1 MNCEDYRE
9 AITADPSFDG
19 GAGHLAECAACK
31 AYRREMQALDEQIR
45 RALALDV
52 PGLRMPDLPEIQM
65 DNVVAVTRRR
75 LSPPTWLAMAATIV
89 VAALI
94 GIRFIG
100 TDIQY
105 ETLGEEILAHL
116 DNEQAAL
123 QVTDVA
129 VTDEQLNAVV
139 PGDVARLDGSAGL
152 ITYAQSCP
160 IRGHQVPHLVIQG
173 EYGPITILLMPEET
187 VTEAESIRGDN
198 VNGVILPV
206 GKGSVAIIGGS
217 RERLDRVQQRV
228 LESVTWST

>member
-31 AYRREMQALDEQIR
+31 AYRREMQALDEQIK

-65 DNVVAVTRRR
+65 DNVVAVARRR

-139 PGDVARLDGSAGL
+139 PGDVARLDRSAGL

-206 GKGSVAIIGGS
+206 GKGSIAIIGGS